1 MKDPLITI
9 IVPIYKVENYIDR
22 CIQSILCQ
30 TYKNIE
36 IFLVDDGS
44 PDKCGEIIDQYAQV
58 DSRIVALH
66 KENGG
71 LSDARNYATPL
82 AHGDFLTFV
91 DSDDWISPYYIE
103 NLYNTIARDGADLA
117 ISWFTVTYEDKTS
130 KDKYYN
136 ELEGYELISSIECLR
151 RMFYQNGIETSAWG
165 KLYKKSSK
173 DLLAYPK
180 GKLYEDIP
188 VTYAVIKQAKKI
200 AIIKNEDYY
209 YFQRPASIQNK
220 AFDLRKLDAI
230 EHMSNVVADVECC
243 FPGLTKA
250 VHCRYFSCVCNI
262 LFQITDEKYAAEKEL
277 LWKEVCKYRREV
289 FHDREA
295 SKKSRIAAF
304 LSFLGFRPVHYVYT
318 ISKKKAI

>member
-1 MKDPLITI
+1 MKEPLITV
-9 IVPIYKVENYIDR
+9 IVPFYKVEDYIDR
-22 CIQSILCQ
+22 CIQSILNQ
-30 TYKNIE
+30 TYKNLE
-36 IFLVDDGS
+36 IILVDDGS
-44 PDKCGEIIDQYAQV
+44 PDNCGNIIDRYAQI
-58 DSRIVALH
+58 DPRIIALH

-200 AIIKNEDYY
+200 AIIKNEDYF
-209 YFQRPASIQNK
+209 YFQRANSIQNTS
-220 AFDLRKLDAI
+220 FVPQKLEAI
-230 EHMSNVVADVECC
+230 EHMKDVVNDIEKSYPQLISA
-243 FPGLTKA
+243 A
-250 VHCRYFSCVCNI
+250 HCRYFSCVCNI
-262 LFQITDEKYAAEKEL
+262 LFQICDMKYEAEKKL
-277 LWKEVCKYRREV
+277 LWNEVKHYRGEV
-289 FHDREA
+289 LLNREA
-295 SKKSRIAAF
+295 SLKSRMAAA
-304 LSFLGFRPVHYVYT
+304 LSFLGFGVMRHSYYFF
-318 ISKKKAI
+318 KRG